1 MTRETLRQIVRVSGA
16 VTAALAVAAAMAP
29 AAADDA
35 SPWMGGQRSSV
46 RLIAGAAN
54 APAPEAAKMLRAGIE
69 IRLEP
74 GWKTYWRYPGD
85 SGVPPRFDFSAS
97 ENVQTVSVLWPAPHG
112 FVDAG
117 GRSIGY
123 AGGVL
128 LPLHVVPRD
137 PARPVVLRLGLDYAI
152 CGKLCVPSEVR
163 AELTLTGSPGPF
175 EAELAASEA
184 RVPKPVAVGEGPGL
198 SIAAITVEPA
208 ANRPRVVVE
217 VAGAGSDAELFAE
230 GPTPDWALP
239 VPVPAGA
246 AAPGARRFAFELDG
260 IPPGASV
267 RGVSLRLTAVS
278 GERAIEVTTTVE

>member
-1 MTRETLRQIVRVSGA
+1 MTREALLQIVRVSGA
-16 VTAALAVAAAMAP
+16 VAAALAAAVAP

-35 SPWMGGQRSSV
+35 SPWTGGQRSSV
-46 RLIAGAAN
+46 RLIAGAASS
-54 APAPEAAKMLRAGIE
+54 PAPEAAKVLRAGLE

-97 ENVQTVSVLWPAPHG
+97 ENLQTVAVLWPAPHG

-128 LPLHVVPRD
+128 LPLQVIPRD
-137 PARPVVLRLGLDYAI
+137 PARPVVLRLALDYAI

-163 AELTLTGSPGPF
+163 AELTLTGAAGPF

-239 VPVPAGA
+239 VPVPVGA

-260 IPPGASV
+260 IPPGAPV
-267 RGVSLRLTAVS
+267 RGSALRLTAVS

>member
-1 MTRETLRQIVRVSGA
+1 MTHEALRQIARVSGA
-16 VTAALAVAAAMAP
+16 VGAALAVATAVAP

-35 SPWMGGQRSSV
+35 SPWVGGQRSAV

-54 APAPEAAKMLRAGIE
+54 SPAPEAAKVLRAGVE

-97 ENVQTVSVLWPAPHG
+97 ENVQTVSVLWPAPHS

-117 GRSIGY
+117 ARSIGY
-123 AGGVL
+123 ARGVL
-128 LPLHVVPRD
+128 LPLRVIPRD
-137 PARPVVLRLGLDYAI
+137 PSRPVVLRLGLDYAI

-163 AELTLTGSPGPF
+163 AELTLTGKTGAF

-184 RVPKPVAVGEGPGL
+184 RVPKPVALGEGPGL
-198 SIAAITVEPA
+198 SIAAIKVEPA
-208 ANRPRVVVE
+208 ATPARVVVE
-217 VAGAGSDAELFAE
+217 VAGVGSDAELFAE

-239 VPVPAGA
+239 VPVPVGD

-267 RGVSLRLTAVS
+267 RGTSLRLTAVS
-278 GERAIEVTTTVE
+278 GERAIEVITAVE

>member
-1 MTRETLRQIVRVSGA
+1 MTREAVRQIVRVAGA
-16 VTAALAVAAAMAP
+16 VAATLAVAAAVAP
-29 AAADDA
+29 AAAADA
-35 SPWMGGQRSSV
+35 SPWVGGQRSSV

-54 APAPEAAKMLRAGIE
+54 SPTPEAAKVLRAGVE
-69 IRLEP
+69 IRLEA

-112 FVDAG
+112 FIDAG
-117 GRSIGY
+117 SRSIGY

-128 LPLHVVPRD
+128 LPLHVIPRD

-163 AELTLTGSPGPF
+163 AELLLTGGAGAF

-184 RVPKPVAVGEGPGL
+184 RVPKPVALGERPEL
-198 SIAAITVEPA
+198 SIAAIKVEPA
-208 ANRPRVVVE
+208 ASRPRVVVE

-239 VPVPAGA
+239 VPVPIGA

-267 RGVSLRLTAVS
+267 RGTSLRLTAVS
-278 GERAIEVTTTVE
+278 GGRAIEVITAVE